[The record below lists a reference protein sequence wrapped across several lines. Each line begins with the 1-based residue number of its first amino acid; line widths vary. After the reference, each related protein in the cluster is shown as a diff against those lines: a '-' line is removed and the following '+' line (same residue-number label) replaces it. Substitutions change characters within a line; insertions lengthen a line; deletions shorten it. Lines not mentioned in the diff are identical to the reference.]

1 MRADAGACGPK
12 MRGHRLRNCTK
23 DLILLAH
30 SGEAQARKRRGLRR
44 CLDDGFSARSL
55 TGRQGEGRTET
66 RDGKKGTAPE
76 GWGLF
81 VGPVFL
87 NKIKILF
94 NLGESQTALEPFS
107 APRHGLGPSG
117 SCSSGCAPVAVP
129 GICPQADIVMAD
141 YRTEAPQILRDFL
154 SYHETIKAHSKRT
167 VDEYFLD
174 LRNFFRYLKQTR
186 DPSLREHSLD
196 EIDIMDVDLDF
207 VASVTL
213 TDIYGYMTYLS
224 RDRVQHQNSRN
235 SGYGLNA
242 ASRARKIATI
252 RSFYN
257 YLTNK
262 MHLLRENPVKDI
274 DSPKLKKTLPKYL
287 TLDESI
293 QLLDAVDGK
302 NQERDYCILT
312 LFLNCG
318 LRISELVGLNLNDI
332 QDDALRVLG
341 KGNKVRIIYL
351 NDACQDAIAKYLA
364 VRRPI
369 TGRDENALFLSSQ
382 NERISRSTVHA
393 MVKKRLGQAGID
405 PAEYSSHKLRHTAA
419 TLMLQNGVDVRAVQ
433 EVLGHDHLNTTE
445 IYTHIDNESLRVAA
459 KANPLSHLKK
469 SKKKPKE
476 DG

>member
-1 MRADAGACGPK
+1 M
-12 MRGHRLRNCTK
+12 
-23 DLILLAH
+23 
-30 SGEAQARKRRGLRR
+30 S
-44 CLDDGFSARSL
+44 
-55 TGRQGEGRTET
+55 
-66 RDGKKGTAPE
+66 
-76 GWGLF
+76 
-81 VGPVFL
+81 
-87 NKIKILF
+87 
-94 NLGESQTALEPFS
+94 
-107 APRHGLGPSG
+107 
-117 SCSSGCAPVAVP
+117 
-129 GICPQADIVMAD
+129 D
-141 YRTEAPQILRDFL
+141 YRTEAPQVLRDFL

-174 LRNFFRYLKQTR
+174 LRNFFRYMKQIR
-186 DPSLREHSLD
+186 DPALSGKALD

-224 RDRVQHQNSRN
+224 RDRIQHQNSRN
-235 SGYGLNA
+235 SDYGLNA

-262 MHLLRENPVKDI
+262 THQLRENPVKDI

-287 TLDESI
+287 TLDESL
-293 QLLDAVDGK
+293 QLLESVDGK

-351 NDACQDAIAKYLA
+351 NDACQDALKRWLA

-369 TGRDENALFLSSQ
+369 TGRGANALFLSSQ

-393 MVKKRLGQAGID
+393 MVKKRLGEAGID
-405 PAEYSSHKLRHTAA
+405 STQYSSHKLRHTAA

-459 KANPLSHLKK
+459 KANPLSKVKK
-469 SKKKPKE
+469 AKKISEKE
-476 DG
+476 

>member
-1 MRADAGACGPK
+1 
-12 MRGHRLRNCTK
+12 
-23 DLILLAH
+23 
-30 SGEAQARKRRGLRR
+30 
-44 CLDDGFSARSL
+44 
-55 TGRQGEGRTET
+55 
-66 RDGKKGTAPE
+66 
-76 GWGLF
+76 
-81 VGPVFL
+81 
-87 NKIKILF
+87 
-94 NLGESQTALEPFS
+94 
-107 APRHGLGPSG
+107 
-117 SCSSGCAPVAVP
+117 
-129 GICPQADIVMAD
+129 MAD

-154 SYHETIKAHSKRT
+154 SYHETVKAHSRRT
-167 VDEYFLD
+167 VDEYYLD
-174 LRNFFRYLKQTR
+174 LRNFFRYMKQIR
-186 DPSLREHSLD
+186 DPSLSDKSLD
-196 EIDIMDVDLDF
+196 EVDIMDVDLDF

-224 RDRVQHQNSRN
+224 RDRIRYPNSPN
-235 SGYGLNA
+235 SEYGLNA

-287 TLDESI
+287 TLDESLH
-293 QLLDAVDGK
+293 LLDAVDGK

-318 LRISELVGLNLNDI
+318 LRISELVGLNLSDV
-332 QDDALRVLG
+332 QGDSLRILG

-351 NDACQDAIAKYLA
+351 NDACKDALDRWLA

-369 TGRDENALFLSSQ
+369 QGRDSNALFLSSR
-382 NERISRSTVHA
+382 NERISRSMVHA
-393 MVKKRLGQAGID
+393 MVKKRLGEAGID
-405 PAEYSSHKLRHTAA
+405 STQYSSHKLRHTAA

-459 KANPLSHLKK
+459 KANPLSRVKK
-469 SKKKPKE
+469 SKKNE
-476 DG
+476 E

>member
-1 MRADAGACGPK
+1 M
-12 MRGHRLRNCTK
+12 
-23 DLILLAH
+23 
-30 SGEAQARKRRGLRR
+30 S
-44 CLDDGFSARSL
+44 
-55 TGRQGEGRTET
+55 
-66 RDGKKGTAPE
+66 
-76 GWGLF
+76 
-81 VGPVFL
+81 
-87 NKIKILF
+87 
-94 NLGESQTALEPFS
+94 
-107 APRHGLGPSG
+107 
-117 SCSSGCAPVAVP
+117 
-129 GICPQADIVMAD
+129 D
-141 YRTEAPQILRDFL
+141 YRTEAPQVLRDFL

-174 LRNFFRYLKQTR
+174 LRNFFRYMKQIR
-186 DPSLREHSLD
+186 DPALSGKALD

-224 RDRVQHQNSRN
+224 RDRIQHQNSRN
-235 SGYGLNA
+235 SDYGLNA

-262 MHLLRENPVKDI
+262 THQLRENPVKDI

-287 TLDESI
+287 TLDESL
-293 QLLDAVDGK
+293 QLLESVDGK

-351 NDACQDAIAKYLA
+351 NDACQDALKRWLA

-369 TGRDENALFLSSQ
+369 TGRDANALFLSSQ

-393 MVKKRLGQAGID
+393 MVKKRLGEAGID
-405 PAEYSSHKLRHTAA
+405 STQYSSHKLRHTAA

-459 KANPLSHLKK
+459 KANPLSNVKK
-469 SKKKPKE
+469 AKKISEKE
-476 DG
+476 

>member
-1 MRADAGACGPK
+1 M
-12 MRGHRLRNCTK
+12 
-23 DLILLAH
+23 
-30 SGEAQARKRRGLRR
+30 S
-44 CLDDGFSARSL
+44 
-55 TGRQGEGRTET
+55 
-66 RDGKKGTAPE
+66 
-76 GWGLF
+76 
-81 VGPVFL
+81 
-87 NKIKILF
+87 
-94 NLGESQTALEPFS
+94 
-107 APRHGLGPSG
+107 
-117 SCSSGCAPVAVP
+117 
-129 GICPQADIVMAD
+129 D
-141 YRTEAPQILRDFL
+141 YRTEAPQVLRDFL

-174 LRNFFRYLKQTR
+174 LRNFFRYMKQIR
-186 DPSLREHSLD
+186 DPALSGKALD

-224 RDRVQHQNSRN
+224 RDRIQHQNSRN
-235 SGYGLNA
+235 SDYGLNA

-262 MHLLRENPVKDI
+262 THQLRENPVKDI

-287 TLDESI
+287 TLDESL
-293 QLLDAVDGK
+293 QLLESVDGK

-351 NDACQDAIAKYLA
+351 NDACQDALKRWLA
-364 VRRPI
+364 VLRLI
-369 TGRDENALFLSSQ
+369 TGRDANALFLSSQ

-393 MVKKRLGQAGID
+393 MVKKRLGEAGID
-405 PAEYSSHKLRHTAA
+405 STQYSSHKLRHTAA

-459 KANPLSHLKK
+459 KANPLSKVKK
-469 SKKKPKE
+469 AKKISEKE
-476 DG
+476 

>member
-1 MRADAGACGPK
+1 
-12 MRGHRLRNCTK
+12 
-23 DLILLAH
+23 
-30 SGEAQARKRRGLRR
+30 
-44 CLDDGFSARSL
+44 
-55 TGRQGEGRTET
+55 
-66 RDGKKGTAPE
+66 
-76 GWGLF
+76 
-81 VGPVFL
+81 
-87 NKIKILF
+87 
-94 NLGESQTALEPFS
+94 
-107 APRHGLGPSG
+107 
-117 SCSSGCAPVAVP
+117 
-129 GICPQADIVMAD
+129 MAD

-186 DPSLREHSLD
+186 DPALTGKALD

-224 RDRVQHQNSRN
+224 RDRIQHQNSRN
-235 SGYGLNA
+235 SDYGLNA

-262 MHLLRENPVKDI
+262 KHLLRENPVKDI
-274 DSPKLKKTLPKYL
+274 DSPKLRKTLPKYL
-287 TLDESI
+287 TLDQSTE
-293 QLLDAVDGK
+293 LLDAVDGK

-332 QDDALRVLG
+332 NEDTLRILG
-341 KGNKVRIIYL
+341 KGNKVRILYL
-351 NDACQDAIAKYLA
+351 NDACQDALNTYLA

-369 TGRDENALFLSSQ
+369 TGRDSNALFLSSR
-382 NERISRSTVHA
+382 NERVSRSTVHA
-393 MVKKRLGQAGID
+393 MVKKRLTAAGID
-405 PAEYSSHKLRHTAA
+405 SSEYSSHKLRHTAA

-445 IYTHIDNESLRVAA
+445 IYTHVDNEGLRVAA
-459 KANPLSHLKK
+459 RANPLSRV
-469 SKKKPKE
+469 KKKK
-476 DG
+476 

>member
-1 MRADAGACGPK
+1 M
-12 MRGHRLRNCTK
+12 
-23 DLILLAH
+23 
-30 SGEAQARKRRGLRR
+30 
-44 CLDDGFSARSL
+44 
-55 TGRQGEGRTET
+55 
-66 RDGKKGTAPE
+66 
-76 GWGLF
+76 
-81 VGPVFL
+81 

-94 NLGESQTALEPFS
+94 NLGESQTAPGPVS
-107 APRHGLGPSG
+107 GPRHDLPPPAA
-117 SCSSGCAPVAVP
+117 APAAARS
-129 GICPQADIVMAD
+129 ICPQVDTVMAD

-186 DPSLREHSLD
+186 DPSLCDRSLD
-196 EIDIMDVDLDF
+196 EIDIMDVDLAF

-262 MHLLRENPVKDI
+262 MHLLRENPVKDM

-293 QLLDAVDGK
+293 QLLDSVDGK

-318 LRISELVGLNLNDI
+318 LRISELVGLNLSDI
-332 QDDALRVLG
+332 QEDALRVLG

-369 TGRDENALFLSSQ
+369 TGRDANALFLSSQ

-445 IYTHIDNESLRVAA
+445 IYTHIDNESLRIAA
-459 KANPLSHLKK
+459 KANPLSHVKK
-469 SKKKPKE
+469 SRKKQKE
-476 DG
+476 TG

>member
-1 MRADAGACGPK
+1 M
-12 MRGHRLRNCTK
+12 
-23 DLILLAH
+23 
-30 SGEAQARKRRGLRR
+30 
-44 CLDDGFSARSL
+44 
-55 TGRQGEGRTET
+55 
-66 RDGKKGTAPE
+66 
-76 GWGLF
+76 
-81 VGPVFL
+81 V
-87 NKIKILF
+87 
-94 NLGESQTALEPFS
+94 
-107 APRHGLGPSG
+107 
-117 SCSSGCAPVAVP
+117 
-129 GICPQADIVMAD
+129 D
-141 YRTEAPQILRDFL
+141 YRTEAPEILRDFL
-154 SYHETIKAHSKRT
+154 AYHETVKAHSRRT

-174 LRNFFRYLKQTR
+174 LRNFFRYMKQIR
-186 DPSLREHSLD
+186 DPALSGKPLD

-207 VASVTL
+207 VASITL
-213 TDIYGYMTYLS
+213 TDIYGYMAYLS
-224 RDRVQHQNSRN
+224 RDRVQNQNSRN
-235 SGYGLNA
+235 PEYGLNA

-274 DSPKLKKTLPKYL
+274 DSPKLKKNLPKYL

-293 QLLDAVDGK
+293 QLLDSVDGK

-332 QDDALRVLG
+332 QEDALRVLG

-351 NDACQDAIAKYLA
+351 NDACQNALRQYLA

-369 TGRDENALFLSSQ
+369 RGKDENALFLSSQ

-393 MVKKRLGQAGID
+393 MVKKRLAEAGID
-405 PAEYSSHKLRHTAA
+405 ASQYSSHKLRHTAA

-445 IYTHIDNESLRVAA
+445 IYTHVDNESLRVAA
-459 KANPLSHLKK
+459 KANPLSRVKK
-469 SKKKPKE
+469 TGKNEKK
-476 DG
+476 D

>member
-1 MRADAGACGPK
+1 M
-12 MRGHRLRNCTK
+12 
-23 DLILLAH
+23 
-30 SGEAQARKRRGLRR
+30 S
-44 CLDDGFSARSL
+44 
-55 TGRQGEGRTET
+55 
-66 RDGKKGTAPE
+66 
-76 GWGLF
+76 
-81 VGPVFL
+81 
-87 NKIKILF
+87 
-94 NLGESQTALEPFS
+94 
-107 APRHGLGPSG
+107 
-117 SCSSGCAPVAVP
+117 
-129 GICPQADIVMAD
+129 D

-186 DPSLREHSLD
+186 DSSLADKSLD
-196 EIDIMDVDLDF
+196 EIDISDVDLDF
-207 VASVTL
+207 AASVTL

-224 RDRVQHQNSRN
+224 RDRIQHQNSRN

-369 TGRDENALFLSSQ
+369 TGRDANALFLSSQ

-459 KANPLSHLKK
+459 KANPLSHIKK

-476 DG
+476 TG

>member
-1 MRADAGACGPK
+1 
-12 MRGHRLRNCTK
+12 
-23 DLILLAH
+23 
-30 SGEAQARKRRGLRR
+30 
-44 CLDDGFSARSL
+44 
-55 TGRQGEGRTET
+55 
-66 RDGKKGTAPE
+66 
-76 GWGLF
+76 
-81 VGPVFL
+81 
-87 NKIKILF
+87 
-94 NLGESQTALEPFS
+94 
-107 APRHGLGPSG
+107 
-117 SCSSGCAPVAVP
+117 
-129 GICPQADIVMAD
+129 MAD

-154 SYHETIKAHSKRT
+154 SYHETVKAHSRRT

-174 LRNFFRYLKQTR
+174 LRNFFRYMKQIR
-186 DPSLREHSLD
+186 DPALSDKSLD

-207 VASVTL
+207 AATVTL

-224 RDRVQHQNSRN
+224 RDRIQHQNSPN
-235 SGYGLNA
+235 SEYGLNA

-262 MHLLRENPVKDI
+262 MHLLRENPVKDM

-293 QLLDAVDGK
+293 QLLNAVDGK

-318 LRISELVGLNLNDI
+318 LRISELVGLNLSDI
-332 QDDALRVLG
+332 QEDALRVLG

-351 NDACQDAIAKYLA
+351 NDACKDALDRWLA

-369 TGRDENALFLSSQ
+369 TGKDQNALFLSSR
-382 NERISRSTVHA
+382 NERISRSMVHA
-393 MVKKRLGQAGID
+393 MVKKRLGEAGID
-405 PAEYSSHKLRHTAA
+405 STQYSSHKLRHTAA

-459 KANPLSHLKK
+459 KANPLSHVKK
-469 SKKKPKE
+469 AKKKE
-476 DG
+476 Q

>member
-1 MRADAGACGPK
+1 M
-12 MRGHRLRNCTK
+12 N
-23 DLILLAH
+23 
-30 SGEAQARKRRGLRR
+30 
-44 CLDDGFSARSL
+44 
-55 TGRQGEGRTET
+55 
-66 RDGKKGTAPE
+66 
-76 GWGLF
+76 
-81 VGPVFL
+81 
-87 NKIKILF
+87 
-94 NLGESQTALEPFS
+94 
-107 APRHGLGPSG
+107 
-117 SCSSGCAPVAVP
+117 
-129 GICPQADIVMAD
+129 D
-141 YRTEAPQILRDFL
+141 YRTQAPQILLDFL
-154 SYHETIKAHSKRT
+154 SYHETVKAHSKRT

-174 LRNFFRYLKQTR
+174 LRNFFRYMKQLR
-186 DPSLREHSLD
+186 DPSLSGKPLD
-196 EIDIMDVDLDF
+196 EIDILNVDLDF

-242 ASRARKIATI
+242 ATRARKIATI

-274 DSPKLKKTLPKYL
+274 DSPKLQKSLPKYL

-318 LRISELVGLNLNDI
+318 LRISELVSLNLSDI
-332 QDDALRVLG
+332 QGDALRILG

-351 NDACQDAIAKYLA
+351 NDACQEALEGWLA

-369 TGRDENALFLSSQ
+369 QGRDENALFLSSR
-382 NERISRSTVHA
+382 NERISRSMVHA
-393 MVKKRLGQAGID
+393 MVKKRLSAAGID
-405 PAEYSSHKLRHTAA
+405 STQYSSHKLRHTAA

-445 IYTHIDNESLRVAA
+445 IYTHIDNASLRIAA
-459 KANPLSHLKK
+459 KANPLSRV
-469 SKKKPKE
+469 KKPKKQ
-476 DG
+476 DD